1 MQSTSLTTVGKLK
14 AHKNWI
20 FIFSLVIILLA
31 SFVLPTLEPIY
42 AKVKVPVASGKK
54 VYKNNNTIID
64 ASNVSSGYIM
74 IKYTGSNSKIKVRI
88 TKTTTYTYDLNA
100 RNKYE
105 TFPLTEGNGTYN
117 IKIFENVSGSSYAQI
132 VSQDISVKLK
142 NSLEP
147 FLYPNQF
154 CNYTANSKAV
164 KKAAS
169 LVKKEKNQL
178 NKVKKVYQ
186 YVLKTVSYDY
196 QKAKTVQSGYLP
208 NPDKTLTTK
217 KGICFDYA
225 SLMTSMLRS
234 QGIPTKLVIGYAG
247 DVYHAWVSVYIKGKG
262 WIDNIIYFDGK
273 NWRYLDPTFASTGK
287 NSASTKKYISNS
299 KNYSAKF
306 IY

>member
-20 FIFSLVIILLA
+20 FIFSLVLILLA

-42 AKVKVPVASGKK
+42 AKVKVPVAPGKK

-64 ASNVSSGYIM
+64 ASNLSSGYIM